1 MRFEQQACLTAD
13 EACVGA
19 RGPAHPPDEPQAPLP
34 LPPRPPPRPDPA
46 RATADRDAQ
55 RRWILQYAQ
64 DQPSSGDE
72 GGAVRLHASA
82 EGPRRDYLLCSA
94 LHPGWILFQHCTRHD
109 TRHYSAFC
117 CLLVLVT
124 L

>member
-1 MRFEQQACLTAD
+1 MCIDVSRD
-13 EACVGA
+13 
-19 RGPAHPPDEPQAPLP
+19 PSPPDEPSFPVP
-34 LPPRPPPRPDPA
+34 LPPRPPVQADPA
-46 RATADRDAQ
+46 KALAAKDAQ